1 MRGQAAIRRGCAQR
15 RRMVRTG
22 FFRSRRPQSPQHRHP
37 VLAADNFPPESVKP
51 NTIFLFQGDSI
62 TDGGRRRDGDPNH
75 AMGDS
80 YAFSVASYLGEKHAA
95 LRPAFLNRGNS
106 GDTSAQVRAR
116 WQADALDLHP
126 DVISLLVGVNDLLVH
141 CADGV
146 SEETAQATSPAA
158 YEDNLRAMLSE
169 ARSRNPSVQLLLGL
183 PFFYRIDGFDPSVH
197 WNDDAT
203 TRGFTMDFRNAV
215 TQRNVMQRVAYIP
228 QLQAVVRR
236 VAADFGAALL
246 DYPAAIDNA
255 MKTAPIEY
263 WVWDGIHVTCAGQ
276 RLLMRTWLD
285 GYRTLQP

>member
-1 MRGQAAIRRGCAQR
+1 MRGRAAIRRGCAQR

-22 FFRSRRPQSPQHRHP
+22 FFRSRRPQSPRHRRLA
-37 VLAADNFPPESVKP
+37 LAAENPPPESVKP

-169 ARSRNPSVQLLLGL
+169 ARSRNHCAARLWPEGPRCGV
-183 PFFYRIDGFDPSVH
+183 PH
-197 WNDDAT
+197 
-203 TRGFTMDFRNAV
+203 
-215 TQRNVMQRVAYIP
+215 
-228 QLQAVVRR
+228 RR
-236 VAADFGAALL
+236 LRSISAL
-246 DYPAAIDNA
+246 
-255 MKTAPIEY
+255 E
-263 WVWDGIHVTCAGQ
+263 
-276 RLLMRTWLD
+276 
-285 GYRTLQP
+285 